1 MMDSMDGLVDYLQV
15 VYIPDPS
22 RVTVLVKLDAQP
34 DDYAIRISSTS
45 EMQNLHGYAIL
56 RYRVCF
62 LCKHFTNWSDM
73 VVVNT
78 SASIR

>member
-1 MMDSMDGLVDYLQV
+1 MKDFHSFIDYLQV

-22 RVTVLVKLDAQP
+22 RVTVLVKLDAEP

-45 EMQNLHGYAIL
+45 ELQNLHGYAIL

-62 LCKHFTNWSDM
+62 LYKHFMN
-73 VVVNT
+73 
-78 SASIR
+78 